1 MRGRFITRGYD
12 DVTVD
17 KAMAITVTVA
27 VIQSLVD
34 SPISGDWSSPLGHIS
49 KRVTLLRLLT

>member
-34 SPISGDWSSPLGHIS
+34 SPIQVIGHPHWGTS
-49 KRVTLLRLLT
+49 LKG